1 MEGLYVGQ
9 VAQDPLFLE
18 AEKLGLDIRDS
29 KDGAKSE
36 KTMLFSFFSSE
47 DAGIFMYVCM
57 YSNTVCMNICMNIC
71 MVCIFEFALMSSIF
85 AWTNVAVYAFIIPLV
100 YYVRTYM
107 YTYIHTYIHT

>member
-47 DAGIFMYVCM
+47 DAGILMYVCM
-57 YSNTVCMNICMNIC
+57 YVYMNICT
-71 MVCIFEFALMSSIF
+71 VCIFEFALMSSIF
-85 AWTNVAVYAFIIPLV
+85 AWTNLAVYAFIIPLV
-100 YYVRTYM
+100 YVRTYM
-107 YTYIHTYIHT
+107 YTYIHT